1 MHRYFILLI
10 SILFAGAMSA
20 QDLRHYEYLRGSSIG
35 EKVRRL
41 GGEEQKER
49 LGGEEQKG
57 RLGGEEFSSRK
68 EADTLNHA
76 SIRDLYFFT
85 QMPGLPKSGISSKK
99 WVNKLY
105 DKVFQ
110 ENLILI
116 KRPGYLITADPL
128 FDTELGR
135 ANNNPKNTWLNVRGV
150 QVYGKIDLDERQ
162 KTGDKETGDERQ
174 KTEDRRQE
182 TEDWRLETENCRLK
196 TFVPTF
202 EFYSSY
208 YEAQIM
214 PPRFL
219 DSLASV
225 YGGMPGQGSVL
236 VTKGIY
242 EHSYATA
249 WARYKASKY
258 FTFEAGTGKNFFGNG
273 YRSMMLSDNAR
284 NAPYF
289 RIDTRLWR
297 MHYTNLWTE
306 YQDNNY
312 LDGPMGSYQKKYGAF
327 HYLSYSIT
335 NRLELGLF
343 EGIIWQGRDS
353 LHNRGFEVSYL
364 NPVIFLRPVEWTLG
378 SPDNAIAAMNLS
390 YRFLDETYLY
400 GQFTLDDFP
409 ISHIKARD
417 GYWGNKYAGQI
428 GAKTYITLHKS
439 SPVTRHQSPVFSTQS
454 SVTSFQSSVSSL
466 QSPESS
472 HQSPVTRHQRP
483 LVIPSALYF
492 QTELNFAR
500 PYTFSHWSTKE
511 NYGHLGQ
518 PLAHPLGANFVEWV
532 NFARVNWNRLTIEG
546 RYSLMKFGANY
557 NGQNWGQDIFIS
569 FENRVNEL
577 GNYIGQG
584 LATTLT
590 YKTITASYLLNP
602 ASLLNIFLSLSDR
615 NQVSEAGTNHS
626 LWFTFGVRNSL
637 RNLYYDY

>member
-1 MHRYFILLI
+1 MGEEGRT
-10 SILFAGAMSA
+10 
-20 QDLRHYEYLRGSSIG
+20 RGSSPT
-35 EKVRRL
+35 
-41 GGEEQKER
+41 
-49 LGGEEQKG
+49 
-57 RLGGEEFSSRK
+57 RK
-68 EADTLNHA
+68 FTDTLNHS

-85 QMPGLPKSGISSKK
+85 RIPDLPKSGISSKK

-110 ENLILI
+110 ENLVLI

-128 FDTELGR
+128 FDCELGR
-135 ANNNPKNTWLNVRGV
+135 TNNIPKNTWLNVRGF
-150 QVYGKIDLDERQ
+150 QVYGKIDL
-162 KTGDKETGDERQ
+162 
-174 KTEDRRQE
+174 KTEDGKQSEHVTRD
-182 TEDWRLETENCRLK
+182 TEDERLKTENCRLK

-236 VTKGIY
+236 VTNGIY

-249 WARYKASKY
+249 WVRYKASKY

-284 NAPYF
+284 NSPYF
-289 RIDTRLWR
+289 RIDTKLWR
-297 MHYTNLWTE
+297 IHYTNLWTE
-306 YQDNNY
+306 FADNNFF
-312 LDGPMGSYQKKYGAF
+312 DGAMGSYQKKYGAF

-343 EGIIWQGRDS
+343 EGIVWQGRDS

-378 SPDNAIAAMNLS
+378 SPDNAIAAVNLS
-390 YRFLDETYLY
+390 YRFFDETYLY

-417 GYWGNKYAGQI
+417 GYWGNKFAGQI
-428 GAKTYITLHKS
+428 GAKTYLTLHKS
-439 SPVTRHQSPVFSTQS
+439 SPVTRHLSPAS
-454 SVTSFQSSVSSL
+454 QSSVSSL

-472 HQSPVTRHQRP
+472 HPSLVTRHKTP
-483 LVIPSALYF
+483 KLTPSAIFL
-492 QTELNFAR
+492 QSELNFAR

-532 NFARVNWNRLTIEG
+532 NFARVKWNRLTIEG

-569 FENRVNEL
+569 YENHVNEL

-602 ASLLNIFLSLSDR
+602 ASLLNIFLTLSDR

-626 LWFTFGVRNSL
+626 LWVTFGVRNSL

>member
-1 MHRYFILLI
+1 MVLI
-10 SILFAGAMSA
+10 SGTVSA
-20 QDLRHYEYLRGSSIG
+20 QDLRHYEYIR
-35 EKVRRL
+35 E
-41 GGEEQKER
+41 
-49 LGGEEQKG
+49 

-68 EADTLNHA
+68 ERDTLNHA
-76 SIRDLYFFT
+76 SVRDLYFFT
-85 QMPGLPKSGISSKK
+85 QLPDLPKSGISSKK

-110 ENLILI
+110 ENLVLI
-116 KRPGYLITADPL
+116 KRPGYVITADPL
-128 FDTELGR
+128 FDCELGR
-135 ANNNPKNTWLNVRGV
+135 ASNNPKNTWLNVRGF
-150 QVYGKIDLDERQ
+150 QLYGKIDL
-162 KTGDKETGDERQ
+162 
-174 KTEDRRQE
+174 KTEDGRQE
-182 TEDWRLETENCRLK
+182 SEHVTRDSEEIRRGGAMPPPFK
-196 TFVPTF
+196 PTF

-208 YEAQIM
+208 YEAQIR

-219 DSLASV
+219 DSLASL
-225 YGGMPGQGSVL
+225 YGGMPGQGSVF
-236 VTKGIY
+236 VTKGVY

-249 WARYKASKY
+249 WVRYKANKF

-273 YRSMMLSDNAR
+273 YRSMLLSDNAR

-289 RIDTRLWR
+289 RIDTKLWR
-297 MHYTNLWTE
+297 IHYTNLWTE

-312 LDGPMGSYQKKYGAF
+312 FDGAMGSYQKKYGAF

-378 SPDNAIAAMNLS
+378 SPDNAVAAMNLS

-400 GQFTLDDFP
+400 GQFLIDDFP

-417 GYWGNKYAGQI
+417 GYWGNKFAGQI
-428 GAKTYITLHKS
+428 GAKTYIKIRDAKHGTRNTEPQEMLS
-439 SPVTRHQSPVFSTQS
+439 SVSRVTSHDS
-454 SVTSFQSSVSSL
+454 SSSASRVTSHDSSSSASRVTSFETPKLTPSAVFL
-466 QSPESS
+466 QS
-472 HQSPVTRHQRP
+472 
-483 LVIPSALYF
+483 
-492 QTELNFAR
+492 ELNFAR
-500 PYTFSHWSTKE
+500 PYTYSHWSTKE

-557 NGQNWGQDIFIS
+557 NGQNWGQDIFLS
-569 FENRVNEL
+569 YENHVNEL

-590 YKTITASYLLNP
+590 YKTITASYLINP